1 MERIVTHPDAL
12 GSLDLASLAE
22 RYRQGALQPS
32 ALARALLARIAA
44 AGEDHVWI
52 SRVADDALLAAA
64 AALDALPPAERASLP
79 LYGVPFAVKDNID
92 AAGLPTTAAC
102 PGFAYQPARSA
113 PAVARLIAAGALLIG
128 KTNLDQFATGLVGV
142 RSPYGTARN
151 PFDPRYVPGGSS
163 SGSAVAVASGLV
175 SFALGTDTAG
185 SGRVPAGFNNIVGL
199 KPTRG
204 LISTTGLVPACRSLD
219 CISIFGLSV
228 EDTLDVL
235 AVMAVED
242 ETDAFSRA
250 APAAAPA
257 PAAPIRFGMPAADQL
272 AFFGNDDAARLYH
285 GAADRLRQMG
295 GVAVEMDYAPFAAA
309 AQLLYGGPWVAER
322 TAAVGAFIAGGGAG
336 VLPVIRQIIAP
347 GAGVGAVDAF
357 RGAYQLEALRR
368 HARKTFERIDVLLL
382 PTSGTIYTLDEV
394 AADPIGANAN
404 LGRYANFANLFDLC
418 GIAVPAGFQAN
429 GLPAGV
435 TLIAPAFR
443 EAMVAGIAARLHRS
457 ADVPAGA
464 TGLPLPPPRPIAYG
478 TAGLAQILVIG
489 AHLSGMA
496 LNRELTDVGA
506 ALVETCRTAPTYRLY
521 ALPGNPARPG
531 MIRVAHGGAAIE
543 GEIWQMTDEAFG
555 RFVRAV
561 PSPLSI
567 GSVALADGRLVQGFL
582 CEAAA
587 IGDAR
592 DITSH
597 GGWRAWQAASG
608 AR

>member
-1 MERIVTHPDAL
+1 MEQIATRPDAL

-22 RYRQGALQPS
+22 RYREHALQPS

-44 AGEDHVWI
+44 AGDDHVWI

-64 AALDALPPAERASLP
+64 EALDALPPAARAALP
-79 LYGVPFAVKDNID
+79 LYGIPVAVKDNID
-92 AAGLPTTAAC
+92 VAGLPTTAGC
-102 PGFAYQPARSA
+102 PGFAYRPAESA
-113 PAVARLIAAGALLIG
+113 PAVARLIAAGALLVG

-219 CISIFGLSV
+219 CISIFGLTV

-235 AVMAVED
+235 AVAAGED
-242 ETDAFSRA
+242 AADPFSRR
-250 APAAAPA
+250 APTAPPA
-257 PAAPIRFGMPAADQL
+257 PAAPIRFGMPTADQL
-272 AFFGNDDAARLYH
+272 EFFGNAEAARLYH
-285 GAADRLRQMG
+285 AAADRLCQMG
-295 GVAVEMDYAPFAAA
+295 GVAVEVDFAPFVAAA
-309 AQLLYGGPWVAER
+309 LLLYGGPWVAER
-322 TAAVGAFIAGGGAG
+322 TAAVGEFIAAGGAG

-347 GAGVGAVDAF
+347 GESISAVDAF
-357 RGAYQLEALRR
+357 RGAYRLEALRR
-368 HARKTFERIDVLLL
+368 HARATFERIDVLLL

-404 LGRYANFANLFDLC
+404 LGRYTNFANLFDLC

-443 EAMVAGIAARLHRS
+443 EAMVGRIAARLHRS
-457 ADVPAGA
+457 AELPAGA
-464 TGLPLPPPRPIAYG
+464 TGLPLPPARPVDYG
-478 TAGLAQILVIG
+478 TDGLVQILVIG
-489 AHLSGMA
+489 AHLKGMA
-496 LNRELTDVGA
+496 LNRELTDSGA
-506 ALVETCRTAPTYRLY
+506 ALVETCRTAPAYRLY
-521 ALPGNPARPG
+521 ALAGTPTRPG
-531 MIRVAHGGAAIE
+531 MIRVAHDGASIE
-543 GEIWQMTDEAFG
+543 GELWQMTDDAFG
-555 RFVRAV
+555 RFVQAV

-567 GSVALADGRLVQGFL
+567 GSVALADGRMVKGFL
-582 CEAAA
+582 CEAGATDGA
-587 IGDAR
+587 T
-592 DITSH
+592 DITSY
-597 GGWRAWQAASG
+597 GGWRAWQAASS

>member
-1 MERIVTHPDAL
+1 MDQIVANPDAL
-12 GSLDLASLAE
+12 GSLDLTGLAE
-22 RYRQGALQPS
+22 RYRQGVLQPS
-32 ALARALLARIAA
+32 ALAHGLLARIAA
-44 AGEDHVWI
+44 AGDDHVWI
-52 SRVADDALLAAA
+52 SRVVDDALLAAA
-64 AALDALPPAERASLP
+64 TALDKLPPADRAALP
-79 LYGVPFAVKDNID
+79 LYGIPFAVKDNID
-92 AAGLPTTAAC
+92 VAGLPTTAGC
-102 PGFAYQPARSA
+102 PGFAYQPTESA

-142 RSPYGTARN
+142 RSPYGIARN

-219 CISIFGLSV
+219 CISIFGLTV

-235 AVMAVED
+235 AVAAAAD
-242 ETDAFSRA
+242 EADAFSRA
-250 APAAAPA
+250 APATAPA

-272 AFFGNDDAARLYH
+272 EFFGNDEAARLYH
-285 GAADRLRQMG
+285 AAADRLCQMG
-295 GVAVEMDYAPFAAA
+295 GVAVEIDFEPFAAA

-322 TAAVGAFIAGGGAG
+322 TAAVGDFIAGGGEG
-336 VLPVIRQIIAP
+336 VLPVIRRIIAP
-347 GAGVGAVDAF
+347 GAGVSAVDAF
-357 RGAYQLEALRR
+357 RGTYRLEGLRR
-368 HARKTFERIDVLLL
+368 HARATFERIDVLLL

-404 LGRYANFANLFDLC
+404 LGRYTNFANLFDLC

-429 GLPAGV
+429 GLPTGV

-443 EAMVAGIAARLHRS
+443 EAMVAQVAARLHRS
-457 ADVPAGA
+457 AEVPAGA

-478 TAGLAQILVIG
+478 TDGLAQILVIG
-489 AHLSGMA
+489 AHLGGMA
-496 LNRELTDVGA
+496 LNRELTDAGA
-506 ALVETCRTAPTYRLY
+506 ALVETCRTAPTYRLF
-521 ALPGNPARPG
+521 ALPGTPARPG
-531 MIRVAHGGAAIE
+531 MIRVLSGGGAIE
-543 GEIWQMTDEAFG
+543 GERWRMTDDAFG

-561 PSPLSI
+561 PPPLSI
-567 GSVALADGRLVQGFL
+567 GSIALADGRMVQGFL

-587 IGDAR
+587 TEGAL
-592 DITSH
+592 DITSY
-597 GGWRAWQAASG
+597 GGWRAWRAASG

>member
-1 MERIVTHPDAL
+1 MEPIVVSPDAL
-12 GSLDLASLAE
+12 GSLDLAGLAD
-22 RYRQGALQPS
+22 RYGQGSLQPS
-32 ALARALLARIAA
+32 ELARGLLARIAA
-44 AGEDHVWI
+44 AGDDHVWV

-64 AALDALPPAERASLP
+64 AALDAVPPADRAALP
-79 LYGVPFAVKDNID
+79 LYGIPFAVKDNID
-92 AAGLPTTAAC
+92 CAGLPTTAGC
-102 PGFAYQPARSA
+102 PGFAYQPAASA
-113 PAVARLIAAGALLIG
+113 PAVARLLAAGALLIG

-151 PFDPRYVPGGSS
+151 PFDPLYVPGGSS
-163 SGSAVAVASGLV
+163 SGSAVAVAAGLV

-199 KPTRG
+199 KPSRG

-219 CISIFGLSV
+219 CISVFGLTV

-235 AVMAVED
+235 AVMAAED
-242 ETDAFSRA
+242 DGDAFSRR
-250 APAAAPA
+250 APVMAPA
-257 PAAPIRFGMPAADQL
+257 PAAPIRFGMPAPDQL
-272 AFFGNDDAARLYH
+272 EFFGNDEAARLYH
-285 GAADRLRQMG
+285 DAAERLRGLG
-295 GVAVEMDYAPFAAA
+295 GVAVEIDFAPFVDA

-322 TAAVGAFIAGGGAG
+322 AAAVGAFIAGGGEG

-347 GAGVGAVDAF
+347 GESVSAVEAF
-357 RGAYQLEALRR
+357 RGAYQLETLRR
-368 HARKTFERIDVLLL
+368 HARATFERIDVLLL
-382 PTSGTIYTLDEV
+382 PTSGTIYTLAEV

-404 LGRYANFANLFDLC
+404 LGRYTNFANLFDLC

-443 EAMVAGIAARLHRS
+443 EAMVARIAARLHRS
-457 ADVPAGA
+457 AEVPAGA
-464 TGLPLPPPRPIAYG
+464 TGLALPPARPIAYG
-478 TAGLAQILVIG
+478 TDGLAQILVIG

-496 LNRELTDVGA
+496 LNRELTDPGA
-506 ALVETCRTAPTYRLY
+506 ALVETCRTASTYRLY
-521 ALPGNPARPG
+521 ALPGSPARPG
-531 MIRVAHGGAAIE
+531 MIRVADDGAAIE

-561 PSPLSI
+561 PSPLSVGTI
-567 GSVALADGRLVQGFL
+567 TLADGRMVQGFL

-587 IGDAR
+587 IEGAQ
-592 DITSH
+592 DITAH
-597 GGWRAWQAASG
+597 GGWRAFMASR

>member
-1 MERIVTHPDAL
+1 MEQVATQADAL
-12 GSLDLASLAE
+12 GSLDLAALAD
-22 RYRQGALQPS
+22 RYRHGSLQPS
-32 ALARALLARIAA
+32 GLARGLLARIAA
-44 AGEDHVWI
+44 AGDDHVWI

-64 AALDALPPAERASLP
+64 AALDALAPAARAALP
-79 LYGVPFAVKDNID
+79 LYGIPFAVKDNID
-92 AAGLPTTAAC
+92 VAGLPTTAGC
-102 PGFAYQPARSA
+102 PGFAYQPAESA

-142 RSPYGTARN
+142 RSPYGIARN
-151 PFDPRYVPGGSS
+151 PFDPNYVPGGSS

-219 CISIFGLSV
+219 CLSIFGLTV

-235 AVMAVED
+235 AVMAAED
-242 ETDAFSRA
+242 AADEFSRP

-257 PAAPIRFGMPAADQL
+257 PTSPIRFGMPALDQL
-272 AFFGNDDAARLYH
+272 EFFGNAEAARLYH

-295 GVAVEMDYAPFAAA
+295 GVAVEVDFAPFAAA

-322 TAAVGAFIAGGGAG
+322 TAAVGDFIAAGGAG

-347 GAGVGAVDAF
+347 GAGVSAVDAF
-357 RGAYQLEALRR
+357 RGAYRLEALRR
-368 HARKTFERIDVLLL
+368 HARATFARIDVLLL

-404 LGRYANFANLFDLC
+404 LGRYTNFANLFDLC

-443 EAMVAGIAARLHRS
+443 EAMVARIAARLHRS
-457 ADVPAGA
+457 AAVPAGA
-464 TGLPLPPPRPIAYG
+464 TGLPVPPARPIAYG
-478 TAGLAQILVIG
+478 TDGLAEILVIG
-489 AHLSGMA
+489 AHLDGMA
-496 LNRELTDVGA
+496 LNRELTELGA
-506 ALVETCRTAPTYRLY
+506 ALVAACRTAPDYRLF
-521 ALPGNPARPG
+521 ALPGTPARPG
-531 MIRVAHGGAAIE
+531 MVRVASGGGAIE
-543 GEIWQMTDEAFG
+543 GELWRMTDAAFG

-567 GSVALADGRLVQGFL
+567 GSITLADGRVVKGFL
-582 CEAAA
+582 CEATATD
-587 IGDAR
+587 GAR

-597 GGWRAWQAASG
+597 GGWRAWLAASG

>member
-1 MERIVTHPDAL
+1 MDQIVTHPGAL

-22 RYRQGALQPS
+22 RYRQGALQPT
-32 ALARALLARIAA
+32 ALARGLLARIAA

-52 SRVADDALLAAA
+52 SRVADDVLMAAA
-64 AALDALPPAERASLP
+64 ASLEALPQAGRASLP
-79 LYGVPFAVKDNID
+79 LYGIPFAVKDNID
-92 AAGLPTTAAC
+92 AAGLPTTAGC
-102 PGFAYQPARSA
+102 QGFAYQPVGSA

-235 AVMAVED
+235 AVMAAED
-242 ETDAFSRA
+242 ETDAYSRA

-257 PAAPIRFGMPAADQL
+257 PTAPIRFGMPAADQL
-272 AFFGNDDAARLYH
+272 EFFGNDEAARLYH
-285 GAADRLRQMG
+285 GAADRLRQLG
-295 GVAVEMDYAPFAAA
+295 GVAVEMDFAPFAAA

-322 TAAVGAFIAGGGAG
+322 TAAVGDFIAGGGEG

-347 GAGVGAVDAF
+347 GTDVSAVDAF
-357 RGAYQLEALRR
+357 RGAYRLEALRR
-368 HARKTFERIDVLLL
+368 HARKTFEQIDVLLL

-404 LGRYANFANLFDLC
+404 LGRYTNFANLFDLC

-443 EAMVAGIAARLHRS
+443 EAMVGRIAARLHRS
-457 ADVPAGA
+457 AEVPAGA
-464 TGLPLPPPRPIAYG
+464 TGLAVPPARPIAYG
-478 TAGLAQILVIG
+478 TDGLAQILVIG

-496 LNRELTDVGA
+496 LNHELTDAGA
-506 ALVETCRTAPTYRLY
+506 ALVEACRTAPAYRLH
-521 ALPGNPARPG
+521 ALPGTPARPG
-531 MIRVAHGGAAIE
+531 MIRVAEGGAVIE
-543 GEIWQMTDEAFG
+543 AELWQMTDAAFG
-555 RFVRAV
+555 RFVSAV

-567 GSVALADGRLVQGFL
+567 GTIALADGRMVQGFL

-587 IGDAR
+587 IEGAP
-592 DITSH
+592 DITSY
-597 GGWRAWQAASG
+597 GGWRAFMASG